1 MSPTT
6 IANGDKTSGEAE
18 VVLGSSPRRNS
29 SVGPAHAAG
38 GAGLDLLESDDP
50 AGNPS
55 KAPAAITYLG
65 LLKANRPFR
74 YFFLSYLTN
83 HMGEWFTYLASI
95 SALERIYPPHRVKA
109 SVSVLI
115 AVRVLPFVLLLP
127 FGGVLADGRDKRRSM
142 MALDLA
148 GAAVAL
154 VFVLAV
160 RMESALLLY
169 AATFVQECVSAL
181 YEPSR
186 SSIVPMLAHTDGQL
200 VRATYLT
207 GMAWSF
213 MAAFGSAVGGALVST
228 LGIEACYC
236 VDSATYLL
244 SAAFI
249 TCMGGTWDVSK
260 CDGGDS
266 SNKAETP
273 LQVIRGMMS
282 AGASY
287 VWGSFFGLLVLIKP
301 SMEIV
306 WGAGDILSVAFS
318 ERGPVEHE
326 PTRLGILFA
335 SAGVGCILGPLLTDR
350 SADLSMPSSIQRL
363 CLLGMG
369 MVSFGCLCM
378 GLWSA
383 HFFAIALFTVI
394 RAMGSSIVWV
404 NSALLLQRFS
414 APEMLGRVTSIELA
428 VTLLANMVS
437 ALGAGTLVDR
447 VGVTPEQLSLG
458 LAGVGT
464 ALLSVWTVYHL
475 QGRGAGEC
483 EAQSKESMLH
493 TVDGAPVLDELTP
506 LVGDPSAGV

>member
-1 MSPTT
+1 MSQSGTADAT
-6 IANGDKTSGEAE
+6 AGEADG
-18 VVLGSSPRRNS
+18 VVAPLKSNGCDPPDVAVRARSC
-29 SVGPAHAAG
+29 
-38 GAGLDLLESDDP
+38 LLSSDDP
-50 AGNPS
+50 ANPS
-55 KAPAAITYLG
+55 KAAASITYIG

-74 YFFLSYLTN
+74 YFFVSYLTN

-95 SALERIYPPHRVKA
+95 SALERIYPPRQVKTA
-109 SVSVLI
+109 VSVLI
-115 AVRVLPFVLLLP
+115 ATRLLPFVLLLP

-142 MALDLA
+142 VALDVT

-154 VFVLAV
+154 LFVVAV
-160 RMESALLLY
+160 RVGSAPLLY
-169 AATFVQECVSAL
+169 GATFAQECVSAL

-186 SSIVPMLAHTDGQL
+186 SSIVPMLARTDDEL

-213 MAAFGSAVGGALVST
+213 MAAFGSAVGGMLVAA

-236 VDSATYLL
+236 IDGATYLV

-249 TCMGGTWDVSK
+249 TCMGGTWDASK
-260 CDGGDS
+260 VGGGDGDS
-266 SNKAETP
+266 DSTIESP
-273 LQVIRGMMS
+273 LQVIRGMMT

-306 WGAGDILSVAFS
+306 WGAGDILSVSFS

-350 SADLSMPSSIQRL
+350 SADLSMPSTIQRL

-383 HFFAIALFTVI
+383 HFISIALFTVV

-414 APEMLGRVTSIELA
+414 VPEMLGRVTSIELA
-428 VTLLANMVS
+428 ITLLANMVS
-437 ALGAGTLVDR
+437 ALGAGALVDR
-447 VGVTPEQLSLG
+447 AGVTPEQLSLG
-458 LAGVGT
+458 LAGVGSVM
-464 ALLSVWTVYHL
+464 LSLWTVYHL
-475 QGRGAGEC
+475 QGRGAGEH
-483 EAQSKESMLH
+483 EAQIKDSNASIH
-493 TVDGAPVLDELTP
+493 TVDGASRQAPVLNELTP
-506 LVGDPSAGV
+506 LVGVPL